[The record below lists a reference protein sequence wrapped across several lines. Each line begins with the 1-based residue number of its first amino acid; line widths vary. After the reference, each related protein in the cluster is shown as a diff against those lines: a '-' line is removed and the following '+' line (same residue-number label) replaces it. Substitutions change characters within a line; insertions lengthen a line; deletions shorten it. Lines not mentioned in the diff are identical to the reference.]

1 MVCVK
6 ESGFFLVN
14 QMVPRVV
21 QPGTTTSKLMIMK
34 LSASLLLAACVAAS
48 AETEERI
55 SKRFTV
61 QPGGTLVVDVDLG
74 SIDVKSHDAG
84 EVAVEV
90 LREVNGGAK
99 EDEEEFLAERPVTIT
114 PDGDSVR
121 IESRAQVQGN
131 APARGKQRVE
141 ARYTITVPTKFN
153 AQIKTASGAIAV
165 SDVTGDVKAGSSAGG
180 LNFARVHG
188 PLDASTASGAIK
200 VVDCEGEQQV
210 KTSAGGIEVSGG
222 SGSLDGKTSGGLV
235 SVKDFRGAVQVKS
248 AGGGINVENV
258 AGKVDGKT
266 SGGAIAAR
274 FASPLSGDV
283 DLKTA
288 GGGVTVKVPEN
299 AAFNLD
305 AATAGGNVSSDL
317 TVESADD
324 GGKKTVRNRL
334 KGPVNGGG
342 KSVVLRSGGGSIQVK
357 KE

>member
-1 MVCVK
+1 
-6 ESGFFLVN
+6 
-14 QMVPRVV
+14 
-21 QPGTTTSKLMIMK
+21 MIMK
-34 LSASLLLAACVAAS
+34 LSASLLLAVCVAAS

-90 LREVNGGAK
+90 FRKISGGAK
-99 EDEEEFLAERPVTIT
+99 EDEEEFLADRPVTIT
-114 PDGDSVR
+114 PEGDTVR

-141 ARYTITVPTKFN
+141 ARYTITVPAKFN
-153 AQIKTASGAIAV
+153 AQIKTAAGAIAV
-165 SDVTGDVKAGSSAGG
+165 SDVTGEVKAGSSAGG

-210 KTSAGGIEVSGG
+210 KTSRGGIEVSGG
-222 SGSLDGKTSGGLV
+222 SGSFDGKTAAGLV
-235 SVKDFRGAVQVKS
+235 SVKDFRGSVQVKS
-248 AGGGINVENV
+248 AGGGISVENV

-266 SGGAIAAR
+266 AGGAIAAK

-283 DLKTA
+283 DLKTV
-288 GGGVTVKVPEN
+288 GGGVTVQVAEN

-305 AATAGGNVSSDL
+305 AATAGGSVSSDL

-324 GGKKTVRNRL
+324 GGKTVRNRL